1 MPQLVQAVIEKLPVR
16 FYCHYQK
23 ALEPLFLAS
32 YSRIFHVHALKM
44 DFQGLPS
51 DLSVAGNQPCIPLT
65 MEDLQPLQQLLQIAS
80 PNNAFHP
87 RMLATGNFFGIKQ
100 EKQLLSVAG
109 VHIYAPTYRIAVL
122 GNIATHPSMRRRGLA
137 TQCMTALLKALE
149 PDVDF
154 IGLITRAD
162 NTQAIAL
169 YNRTGFSIASTL
181 EEALFEKR

>member
-1 MPQLVQAVIEKLPVR
+1 MHPTDDGGSTATTTVTANRVSKQ
-16 FYCHYQK
+16 C
-23 ALEPLFLAS
+23 
-32 YSRIFHVHALKM
+32 
-44 DFQGLPS
+44 
-51 DLSVAGNQPCIPLT
+51 LS
-65 MEDLQPLQQLLQIAS
+65 S
-80 PNNAFHP
+80 PDVSH
-87 RMLATGNFFGIKQ
+87 RNFFGIKQ

-181 EEALFEKR
+181 EEALFENR